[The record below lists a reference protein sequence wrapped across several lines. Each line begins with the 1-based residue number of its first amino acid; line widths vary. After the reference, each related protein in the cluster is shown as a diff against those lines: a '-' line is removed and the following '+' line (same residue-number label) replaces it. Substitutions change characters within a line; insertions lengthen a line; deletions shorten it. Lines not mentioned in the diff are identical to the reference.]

1 MYRYIHGN
9 YILDSRTSI
18 DTTWMNK
25 YDDLWSSKYC
35 DGLAIEKVQ
44 RPFFGC
50 NPADIKFCAFRKFT
64 FFFFL
69 LGLPS
74 SRKRWMENIKKKKT
88 RNTCKNIQSHKI
100 LFTRKWSRGWSI
112 TSALHTHTH
121 SMMYVLYFA
130 FCINNI
136 EQKCRRIV
144 ILVQRLGKW
153 RPWSLVHFL
162 RKEIWFILKISH
174 VRVCYDR
181 CINRSSSLLF
191 LGRIK

>member
-50 NPADIKFCAFRKFT
+50 NPANIKFCAFWKFT
-64 FFFFL
+64 FFFF
-69 LGLPS
+69 PS
-74 SRKRWMENIKKKKT
+74 VFRHLANAGWKKCKKHKKNMQEYSIVQNSIHTQAIT
-88 RNTCKNIQSHKI
+88 RVIHHI
-100 LFTRKWSRGWSI
+100 RI
-112 TSALHTHTH
+112 THTH

-130 FCINNI
+130 FCINNK
-136 EQKCRRIV
+136 QKCRRSCP
-144 ILVQRLGKW
+144 GST
-153 RPWSLVHFL
+153 PWKMTTFMSDTFCAQPKFV
-162 RKEIWFILKISH
+162 
-174 VRVCYDR
+174 
-181 CINRSSSLLF
+181 RSSF
-191 LGRIK
+191 